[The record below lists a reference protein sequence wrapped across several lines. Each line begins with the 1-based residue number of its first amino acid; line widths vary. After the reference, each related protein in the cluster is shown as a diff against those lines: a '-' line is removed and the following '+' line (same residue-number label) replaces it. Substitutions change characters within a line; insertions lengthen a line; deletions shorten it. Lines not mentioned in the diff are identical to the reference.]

1 MLNSSVFSTL
11 LTKLTPDFSAETSS
25 KRACTEGLVV
35 QKQKTKDVK
44 IAKRSCR
51 MTEDAV

>member
-25 KRACTEGLVV
+25 KRGCFVGCLV
-35 QKQKTKDVK
+35 QKEKISAVK
-44 IAKRSCR
+44 IAKMGGR